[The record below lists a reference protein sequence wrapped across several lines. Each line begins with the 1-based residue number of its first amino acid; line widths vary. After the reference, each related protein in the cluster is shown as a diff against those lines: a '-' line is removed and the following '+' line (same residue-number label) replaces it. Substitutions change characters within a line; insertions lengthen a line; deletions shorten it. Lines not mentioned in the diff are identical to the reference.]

1 MLEGDTASLESTD
14 SDCKTKTGE
23 FEERTKV
30 RSNELEAM
38 AMAKKILAKVTGV
51 RNPDEHE
58 IPTKA
63 LLESTARVEQDT
75 ANFGVGVSFLQ
86 VDDPKVKAVN
96 LLRKAAGAAHS
107 KALEKLAEDI
117 RTYAGPFDKI
127 KAMIQKMIFRLMGEQ
142 KDEDEHKLWCDM
154 ETEKSTESKDDKAEK
169 VDLMSRK
176 VSEMDAAIKL
186 LVKQITENND
196 KVDSLTTYMKDE
208 TALRDE
214 NHAEIVAT
222 VKDSQ
227 DAQAALTDA
236 ITVLKDFY
244 KESGMIPKEPWEF
257 LQTESKRDVEL
268 PDSPATWDSS
278 YTGTSDPKSGG
289 SGILTI
295 LDETM
300 QKFSGMEADAKVAD
314 ETDQKEYESD
324 MAAKKV
330 EIEETGM
337 DTQMKTSK
345 KESLQEKM
353 EATAAQLKHTSS
365 ELDAVE
371 QYLKDLQPACGDG
384 DSSYEDRKKARAD
397 EIEALRK
404 AQTILEDAFRAKAFL
419 QKKSVSP

>member
-75 ANFGVGVSFLQ
+75 ADYASTVSFLQ
-86 VDDPKVKAVN
+86 VDDPKVKAAA
-96 LLRKAAGAAHS
+96 LLRKAASAANN
-107 KALEKLAEDI
+107 KALLKLAEEI

-127 KAMIQKMIFRLMGEQ
+127 KAMIQKMVFRLMGEQ

-154 ETEKSTESKDDKAEK
+154 EMEKSEESKTDKEDK
-169 VDLMSRK
+169 VALQTTK

-222 VKDSQ
+222 IKDSQ

-268 PDSPATWDSS
+268 PDSPATWDSG
-278 YTGTSDPKSGG
+278 YTGTADPKAGG
-289 SGILTI
+289 DGILTI
-295 LDETM
+295 LDET
-300 QKFSGMEADAKVAD
+300 
-314 ETDQKEYESD
+314 DQKEYETD

-345 KESLQEKM
+345 KEFLQEKM

>member
-1 MLEGDTASLESTD
+1 LNEDKED
-14 SDCKTKTGE
+14 
-23 FEERTKV
+23 KV
-30 RSNELEAM
+30 
-38 AMAKKILAKVTGV
+38 
-51 RNPDEHE
+51 
-58 IPTKA
+58 A
-63 LLESTARVEQDT
+63 LQTT
-75 ANFGVGVSFLQ
+75 
-86 VDDPKVKAVN
+86 
-96 LLRKAAGAAHS
+96 
-107 KALEKLAEDI
+107 
-117 RTYAGPFDKI
+117 
-127 KAMIQKMIFRLMGEQ
+127 
-142 KDEDEHKLWCDM
+142 
-154 ETEKSTESKDDKAEK
+154 
-169 VDLMSRK
+169 K

-268 PDSPATWDSS
+268 PDSPATWDSG
-278 YTGTSDPKSGG
+278 YTGTADPKAGG
-289 SGILTI
+289 EGILTI

-300 QKFSGMEADAKVAD
+300 QKFSKMEADAKVAD
-314 ETDQKEYESD
+314 ETDQKEYETD

-419 QKKSVSP
+419 QKK

>member
-1 MLEGDTASLESTD
+1 MLAGDTATQEDTD
-14 SDCKTKTGE
+14 KTCKTKT
-23 FEERTKV
+23 EEWNERSKV
-30 RSNELEAM
+30 RSGELEAM
-38 AMAKKILAKVTGV
+38 AMAKKILSKVTGV

-58 IPTKA
+58 IPTKS

-75 ANFGVGVSFLQ
+75 ADYRLDVSFLQ

-96 LLRKAAGAAHS
+96 LLRQAASKSHS
-107 KALEKLAEDI
+107 KALEKLAEEI
-117 RTYAGPFDKI
+117 KTYAGPFDKI
-127 KAMIQKMIFRLMGEQ
+127 KAMIQKMVFRLMGEQ

-154 ETEKSTESKDDKAEK
+154 EMEKSEESKTDKEDK
-169 VDLMSRK
+169 VALQTTK

-186 LVKQITENND
+186 LVKQITENNE
-196 KVDSLTTYMKDE
+196 KVDSLTTYMKEE

-222 VKDSQ
+222 IKDSQ

-268 PDSPATWDSS
+268 PDSPATWDSG
-278 YTGTSDPKSGG
+278 YTGTADPKAGG
-289 SGILTI
+289 EGILTI

-300 QKFSGMEADAKVAD
+300 QKFSKMEADAKVAD
-314 ETDQKEYESD
+314 ETDQKEYETD

-345 KESLQEKM
+345 KDSLQQKM
-353 EATAAQLKHTSS
+353 ESTAAQLKHTNS
-365 ELDAVE
+365 ELDAVN

-419 QKKSVSP
+419 QKHKW

>member
-107 KALEKLAEDI
+107 KALEKLAEEI

-154 ETEKSTESKDDKAEK
+154 EMEKSEESKTDKEDK
-169 VDLMSRK
+169 VALQTTK
-176 VSEMDAAIKL
+176 VNEMDAAIKL
-186 LVKQITENND
+186 LVKQIAENDD
-196 KVDSLTTYMKDE
+196 KVDT
-208 TALRDE
+208 
-214 NHAEIVAT
+214 
-222 VKDSQ
+222 
-227 DAQAALTDA
+227 
-236 ITVLKDFY
+236 
-244 KESGMIPKEPWEF
+244 
-257 LQTESKRDVEL
+257 
-268 PDSPATWDSS
+268 
-278 YTGTSDPKSGG
+278 
-289 SGILTI
+289 
-295 LDETM
+295 
-300 QKFSGMEADAKVAD
+300 
-314 ETDQKEYESD
+314 
-324 MAAKKV
+324 
-330 EIEETGM
+330 
-337 DTQMKTSK
+337 
-345 KESLQEKM
+345 
-353 EATAAQLKHTSS
+353 
-365 ELDAVE
+365 
-371 QYLKDLQPACGDG
+371 
-384 DSSYEDRKKARAD
+384 
-397 EIEALRK
+397 
-404 AQTILEDAFRAKAFL
+404 
-419 QKKSVSP
+419 